1 MHSFESSDAGDTKVN
16 IKSLNKENEAIKIIK
31 NHSLDDAFLD
41 LSSRA
46 LQIIPDQLFHLPHIQ
61 HLYLEEN
68 LINQL
73 PSNFFDRLPALQWLD
88 LRNNQLKSIP
98 VSVGRHQSLKTLLL
112 EGNQLTQ
119 LPLQMGLTKSL
130 TGLNLRGNPLVVP
143 PAHIID
149 QGVFVILSYL
159 WQELQ
164 NRKNS
169 NDVLVAPT
177 VEKLSIIEDESI
189 SSEEEET
196 DDVNFTGRNIP
207 SPMSDDFEL
216 VRHGPTPMSASL
228 HKPIGYQEYKGR
240 FQGNSLLEGLRNK
253 SRGSPKDLSLID
265 IRHTD
270 ATRKDQLKQM
280 RQIKQINEDQRKKD
294 KTALSVWRNETKRRQ
309 RLPRS
314 KTADVTWKPPPLAS
328 NEQLVVHNE
337 VREEKVET
345 ILPGEHK
352 LRLKNSDT
360 HKRSHMIVEIP
371 NAMNEA
377 ILPEPVV
384 EQVPKER
391 KVDDYEPKMSR
402 PNSVARNRTNDEIL
416 QRMKQHSSQIHKQI
430 QQQRSEAQTAPS
442 RELQRQ
448 LLDRKMSKDDQ
459 LEYRFKAFT
468 GDSVSGHSS
477 SNKTTL
483 S

>member
-1 MHSFESSDAGDTKVN
+1 
-16 IKSLNKENEAIKIIK
+16 
-31 NHSLDDAFLD
+31 
-41 LSSRA
+41 
-46 LQIIPDQLFHLPHIQ
+46 
-61 HLYLEEN
+61 
-68 LINQL
+68 
-73 PSNFFDRLPALQWLD
+73 
-88 LRNNQLKSIP
+88 
-98 VSVGRHQSLKTLLL
+98 
-112 EGNQLTQ
+112 
-119 LPLQMGLTKSL
+119 
-130 TGLNLRGNPLVVP
+130 
-143 PAHIID
+143 
-149 QGVFVILSYL
+149 
-159 WQELQ
+159 
-164 NRKNS
+164 
-169 NDVLVAPT
+169 
-177 VEKLSIIEDESI
+177 
-189 SSEEEET
+189 
-196 DDVNFTGRNIP
+196 
-207 SPMSDDFEL
+207 
-216 VRHGPTPMSASL
+216 
-228 HKPIGYQEYKGR
+228 
-240 FQGNSLLEGLRNK
+240 
-253 SRGSPKDLSLID
+253 
-265 IRHTD
+265 
-270 ATRKDQLKQM
+270 M

-352 LRLKNSDT
+352 L
-360 HKRSHMIVEIP
+360 
-371 NAMNEA
+371 
-377 ILPEPVV
+377 
-384 EQVPKER
+384 
-391 KVDDYEPKMSR
+391 
-402 PNSVARNRTNDEIL
+402 RNRTNDEIL